1 MKYHDRH
8 TEIEAFVAIAKFKNF
23 GMAAYSL
30 AMTASAITR
39 KLQSLEARLATR
51 LFQRTTRRITLTEA
65 GQRYLLRCEQW
76 LAQLQDADAEIAELR
91 DAVHGCLRV
100 SVPVNY
106 GRLKILPAL
115 SEFMDRYPALKVDI
129 DFTDRYVDLLDE
141 RIDVAVRVGRLEDSR
156 LVARK
161 LGDNQRMLVAAPDY
175 LARHGMPQHPRELL
189 QHSCLHFAYYMDG
202 DTWRLEREGEWT
214 EIPVTGRL
222 RANNA
227 EALYTAALAGAGIM
241 QSAKW
246 IVGQAVAEGCLIPV
260 LTQWRPQASQIWAIY
275 PSARYLSP
283 KVRAFVDFY
292 VDKLAEAEP

>member
-1 MKYHDRH
+1 
-8 TEIEAFVAIAKFKNF
+8 
-23 GMAAYSL
+23 
-30 AMTASAITR
+30 
-39 KLQSLEARLATR
+39 
-51 LFQRTTRRITLTEA
+51 
-65 GQRYLLRCEQW
+65 
-76 LAQLQDADAEIAELR
+76 
-91 DAVHGCLRV
+91 
-100 SVPVNY
+100 
-106 GRLKILPAL
+106 
-115 SEFMDRYPALKVDI
+115 
-129 DFTDRYVDLLDE
+129 
-141 RIDVAVRVGRLEDSR
+141 
-156 LVARK
+156 
-161 LGDNQRMLVAAPDY
+161 
-175 LARHGMPQHPRELL
+175 
-189 QHSCLHFAYYMDG
+189 MDG

-246 IVGQAVAEGCLIPV
+246 IVGQAVAEGRLVPV